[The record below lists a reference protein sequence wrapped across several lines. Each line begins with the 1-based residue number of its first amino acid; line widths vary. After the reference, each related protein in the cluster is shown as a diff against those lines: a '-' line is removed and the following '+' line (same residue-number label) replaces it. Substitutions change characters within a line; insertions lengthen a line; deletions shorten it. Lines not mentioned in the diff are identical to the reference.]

1 MTTLTTIGRP
11 ATVPYEAL
19 GRTTA
24 AAACAA
30 MVFQPV
36 LRPAGPGNSAP
47 VDVFTVATVV
57 LSVLWAATCGRRLGV
72 PYGLA
77 SALLLLS
84 GAIAGLAGPLPGLSL
99 MNLAREVLLLA
110 WCVALFNI
118 ARRPGVLRLLTAA
131 FAYAAVFWAS
141 VLVAAARLGVT
152 GIEGVSPTE
161 GDRKLFTLG
170 DPNYAATYWVVSL
183 FMVYAAQRPRT
194 PLVRWYGYAVLLWA
208 LLLSQSNG
216 GVLELSVGLLFL
228 AAYKAYQASRAR
240 PGSGPVAA
248 GALVLAV
255 VLTVGASVAAAPL
268 AQVQEW
274 ARLSDRT
281 ELVNTLGRSGTSTDQ
296 RSTLVRESLELYEP
310 HWVTGSGPGTTKQ
323 LLQDQQFPYA
333 KEAHDDYLAAL
344 VERGPLGVVALL
356 ALLSGTAW
364 RCSRALRAP
373 PDSGFA
379 AQVPRPAGLVAALA
393 GLAVAGAYYE
403 VLHFRFLWVLLALVA
418 VLASPVDDPATAHEG
433 PP

>member
-1 MTTLTTIGRP
+1 MTTLTTT
-11 ATVPYEAL
+11 ATTTVPYDAL

-24 AAACAA
+24 VAACIA
-30 MVFQPV
+30 MVLQPM
-36 LRPAGPGNSAP
+36 LRPTGPGNSAP

-77 SALLLLS
+77 GTLLLLS
-84 GAIAGLAGPLPGLSL
+84 GALAGLAGPLPGVSL

-118 ARRPGVLRLLTAA
+118 ARQPGVLRLLTAS
-131 FAYAAVFWAS
+131 FAYASVVWAS
-141 VLVAAARLGVT
+141 VLVAADRLGVT
-152 GIEGVSPTE
+152 AIQGVSPTE

-183 FMVYAAQRPRT
+183 FMVYASQRPRT
-194 PLVRWYGYAVLLWA
+194 PLVRWYGYTVLIWA

-216 GVLELSVGLLFL
+216 GVLELCVGLLLL
-228 AAYKAYQASRAR
+228 AVHKVYRAHPR
-240 PGSGPVAA
+240 SGPVAA

-255 VLTVGASVAAAPL
+255 VLAAGASVATAPL
-268 AQVQEW
+268 AQVQDW

-281 ELVNTLGRSGTSTDQ
+281 ELVNTLGRSGTSAEQ

-310 HWVTGSGPGTTKQ
+310 HWPTGSGPGTTKQ
-323 LLQDQQFPYA
+323 LLQDKQFPYA
-333 KEAHDDYLAAL
+333 KEVHDDYLAAL

-364 RCSRALRAP
+364 RCSRVLRAP
-373 PDSGFA
+373 PGSGFA

-418 VLASPVDDPATAHEG
+418 VLASPVDDPPPNRAG